1 MRLVGPAKKKSTL
14 FPLLCVLLLL
24 SFARRVEQWE
34 AEQWKREKPE
44 ASVDSH
50 LDKCICCSCRRQ
62 PTLEWQWQH
71 HLFALMQSTIIKNL
85 HSWVYRSLIVESLA
99 IAVVTHHHQDLQ
111 QPLHTCYSC
120 YLLPSS
126 FILNQGDLKLSDQ
139 TQFHNNLLNLL
150 RHFRIFLD
158 LLLTLI
164 NALNILDPFEFFGQF
179 RTYLNLYG

>member
-14 FPLLCVLLLL
+14 FPLLCVLLLLL

-85 HSWVYRSLIVESLA
+85 HSWVYYRRSSLIVESLA

-126 FILNQGDLKLSDQ
+126 FLLNQGDLKLSDQ
-139 TQFHNNLLNLL
+139 TADLTMTIKSRIRFEVAISIKFYGESRNLQLACFINLV
-150 RHFRIFLD
+150 RPQ
-158 LLLTLI
+158 
-164 NALNILDPFEFFGQF
+164 N
-179 RTYLNLYG
+179 

>member
-1 MRLVGPAKKKSTL
+1 MIMCGFSTSLQSSYEVGRSSKKN
-14 FPLLCVLLLL
+14 PLCFHYSVFSSSSSVLPE
-24 SFARRVEQWE
+24 EQWE

-120 YLLPSS
+120 YYYHLLS
-126 FILNQGDLKLSDQ
+126 F
-139 TQFHNNLLNLL
+139 
-150 RHFRIFLD
+150 
-158 LLLTLI
+158 LTRVI
-164 NALNILDPFEFFGQF
+164 
-179 RTYLNLYG
+179 